1 MAPPPLPAPLSMSPG
16 SREIPAHASK
26 HFAEKWF
33 VSQPI
38 ADRVPLP
45 PSAAPPI
52 AAVLP
57 AATPLNAHSLSPPLI
72 SASPHHHA
80 LPTLAPTPATLLHS
94 PAAPPESSGSIPQ
107 TLYPRSARPAVPP
120 LPPADTLPGNFL
132 DCLPSLCAMRQ
143 SLRPNARGSSPA
155 LQSSHRCDRSAEP
168 AIVHAQ
174 ISAPLHPDSVD
185 AVPARPNSPSPRA
198 PPEPTASPAPASRPR
213 AHHRQPATPPVLHKM
228 PTPLRRTFSIR
239 AAEVFPIRTRSTR
252 SQVPRRERRRANNA
266 TIW

>member
-1 MAPPPLPAPLSMSPG
+1 MAPLPLPAPLSMSPG

-26 HFAEKWF
+26 RFAGKLF
-33 VSQPI
+33 ASQRL

-45 PSAAPPI
+45 PFAAPSV

-72 SASPHHHA
+72 SVSPHHRA
-80 LPTLAPTPATLLHS
+80 SPTLAPTPTTPLHS

-107 TLYPRSARPAVPP
+107 TPSPRLVRPAVPP

-132 DCLPSLCAMRQ
+132 DCLPSLCATLR
-143 SLRPNARGSSPA
+143 SLRPNARARSPT
-155 LQSSHRCDRSAEP
+155 LQSSHRCDRSAAP

-185 AVPARPNSPSPRA
+185 EVPARPNSPSPRA
-198 PPEPTASPAPASRPR
+198 PPEPVASPAPASHPR

-239 AAEVFPIRTRSTR
+239 AAEVFPI
-252 SQVPRRERRRANNA
+252 
-266 TIW
+266 